1 MKATGG
7 NGAYKLKD
15 GEWCEG
21 TNIPTIVNP
30 GTGFQVQMRNSHVVD
45 WAQGGLSF
53 FVYDINTGVQI
64 LDGEKNSLQYVV
76 RNTHRKVE
84 ALDTHKCQFEHCPPD
99 GQDYCLLNM
108 MSPHNPELTD
118 IRGTLGNGNNG
129 YGCYK
134 SGCRG
139 NCDNDFNVV
148 LYWKDNS
155 SREDN

>member
-7 NGAYKLKD
+7 HGAYELKD
-15 GEWCEG
+15 GQWCDG
-21 TNIPTIVNP
+21 TNIPIIVNP
-30 GTGFQVQMRNSHVVD
+30 GTGFQVQMRNSHVLD

-64 LDGEKNSLQYVV
+64 LDGDKNSLQYVV
-76 RNTHRKVE
+76 RDPHTAKN
-84 ALDTHKCQFEHCPPD
+84 THKCQFEQCAPD
-99 GQDYCLLNM
+99 GQDDCLLNM
-108 MSPHNPELTD
+108 MSRDNPELTD
-118 IRGTLGNGNNG
+118 MRGTLGNGNDG

-139 NCDNDFNVV
+139 DCGDDFNVV

-155 SREDN
+155 TREDN